1 MNRKLLGKIIVYTIS
16 ILLAGTAMGAFFLY
30 KNVGEEKGANE
41 LQSGEEAAEE
51 VSEAVGRTSQEE
63 IEALYDSYKGYT
75 AEAIIS
81 SLYTPPVDFEGMRE
95 VNQDVYAWITIPGT
109 VIDYPILQ
117 HETDNAYYLNHNI
130 DGSYGYPGCIY
141 TENLNSKDFKDNN
154 TIIYG
159 HNMKNGTM
167 FADLHKYVDTAFLEE
182 HDEILIY
189 TPQKELKYK
198 IFAAYVYD
206 DRHLL
211 YSFDFADSE
220 VYEAYLE
227 SIFSIKSV
235 DANIRSDLEI
245 TGKDKIITLET
256 CISSQPEKR
265 LLVQAVLQ
273 KT

>member
-141 TENLNSKDFKDNN
+141 TENLNSKDFTDNN

-167 FADLHKYVDTAFLEE
+167 FADLHKYEDTAFLEE

-245 TGKDKIITLET
+245 TGKDKMITLET